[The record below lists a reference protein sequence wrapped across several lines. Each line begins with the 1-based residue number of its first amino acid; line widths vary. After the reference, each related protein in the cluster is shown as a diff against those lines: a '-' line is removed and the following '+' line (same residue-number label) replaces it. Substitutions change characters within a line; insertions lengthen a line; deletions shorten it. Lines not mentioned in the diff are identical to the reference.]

1 MRDTMHK
8 NTDMLIDLQY
18 GSTGKG
24 LVASY
29 LSYKSAKEVPYDIVV
44 SANMPN
50 AGHTA
55 YDMDGSKFVHKVLPS
70 GIFHKPASIMV
81 GPGAVFSIE
90 QLEKEV
96 IRLLDH
102 GHLSFGKQ
110 RIYVHAQAT
119 VLNKRM
125 KLREEQSA
133 VTKIASTAQGSMVA
147 QIAKMARNPDDI
159 HTASRHVNDL
169 RHLEVKVLPHRDW
182 LTLVTRSRRILAE
195 GAQGYSL
202 GINQDFYPYCTSRDC
217 GPARFLSDMAIPW
230 VKLDKV
236 IGVLR
241 TYPIRVG
248 NTDKGSSGPCYDD
261 QREIA
266 WKDIGVRPE
275 ITTVTGRER
284 RVFTFSRTQLRE
296 ALAETGATELFVN
309 FFNYLH
315 PSHEDE
321 FMQMVKNEA
330 DDFGAT
336 IKYVGN
342 GPTPQEVTEL

>member
-1 MRDTMHK
+1 MPK

-24 LVASY
+24 LVAGY
-29 LSYKSAKEVPYDIVV
+29 LSYKSTKEIPYDTVV

-55 YDMDGSKFVHKVLPS
+55 YDWDGSKFIHKVLPS
-70 GIFHKPASIMV
+70 GIFHGPRSILV
-81 GPGAVFSIE
+81 GPGAVFSIA
-90 QLEKEV
+90 QLEKE
-96 IRLLDH
+96 IIQLLDH
-102 GHLSFGKQ
+102 GHLSLGKQ

-119 VLNKRM
+119 VLTGKMKRM
-125 KLREEQSA
+125 EEESP

-147 QIAKMARNPDDI
+147 QMIKMARDPDDNPTAKMAQG
-159 HTASRHVNDL
+159 DL
-169 RHLEVKVLPHRDW
+169 RQLEVKVLPHRDW
-182 LTLVTRSRRILAE
+182 STLVTNSRRILAE

-230 VKLDKV
+230 IKLNKV

-248 NTDKGSSGPCYDD
+248 STDKGSSGSCYED
-261 QREIA
+261 QTEIG
-266 WKDIGVRPE
+266 WKDIGVPPE

-284 RVFTFSRTQLRE
+284 RVFSFSRMQLRE
-296 ALAETGATELFVN
+296 ALVETGASDLFIN

-315 PSHEDE
+315 PSARSE

-336 IKYVGN
+336 IKFIGK
-342 GPTPQEVTEL
+342 GRTPQEVEEVVEL

>member
-1 MRDTMHK
+1 MPK

-24 LVASY
+24 LVAGY
-29 LSYKSAKEVPYDIVV
+29 LSYKSADTVPYDVVV

-55 YDMDGSKFVHKVLPS
+55 YDKDGSKFVHKVLPS
-70 GIFHKPASIMV
+70 GVFHGPRNILV
-81 GPGAVFSIE
+81 GPGAVFSIA
-90 QLEKEV
+90 QLEKEI

-102 GHLSFGKQ
+102 GHLSLGKQ
-110 RIYVHAQAT
+110 QIYVHAQAT
-119 VLNKRM
+119 VLTKEMKRV
-125 KLREEQSA
+125 EEESP
-133 VTKIASTAQGSMVA
+133 VTKIASTTQGSMVA
-147 QIAKMARNPDDI
+147 QMIKMARDPDDNPTAKMAYG
-159 HTASRHVNDL
+159 DL
-169 RHLEVKVLPHRDW
+169 RELEVKVLPHRDW
-182 LTLVTRSRRILAE
+182 LTLVTNSRRILAE

-230 VKLDKV
+230 TKLNKV

-248 NTDKGSSGPCYDD
+248 STDKGSSGPFYED
-261 QREIA
+261 QIELD
-266 WKDIGVRPE
+266 WKDIGVPPE
-275 ITTVTGRER
+275 ITTVTGRQR
-284 RVFTFSRTQLRE
+284 RVFSFSRMQFRE
-296 ALAETGATELFVN
+296 ALAETGASELFIN
-309 FFNYLH
+309 FFNYLR

-336 IKYVGN
+336 VKYIGR
-342 GPTPQEVTEL
+342 GRTPQEVVEL